1 VQIDFK
7 YVEGGSVYTR
17 TVQIAPGTLPD
28 WTLMEMAVGDGVFLW
43 IASKDTGHTDSEPK
57 IDDRVANLYG
67 LTAEEM
73 KTIRGD

>member
-1 VQIDFK
+1 MWRAVPSIPAQYKSHQVLYPIELQWKWLLVTAFF
-7 YVEGGSVYTR
+7 SV
-17 TVQIAPGTLPD
+17 
-28 WTLMEMAVGDGVFLW
+28 
-43 IASKDTGHTDSEPK
+43 ASKDTGHTDSEPE